1 MTNRIA
7 IVTGAGTG
15 IGKAISAALVRD
27 GFVVALAG
35 RRAEV
40 LEVALAEI
48 GGGSFVVP
56 TDVTDEGSVEAL
68 FSTVVQQHGRIDL
81 VVNNAGIGAPSVPFE
96 ELELGQW
103 QNVVDANLTGV
114 FLCMRAAFRA
124 MKAQTPQGG
133 RIINNGSISAM
144 TPRPRS
150 APYTATKHGVAGL
163 TKSGALDGRAY
174 NIAVGEIDIGNAST
188 AMTGAIQAGILQAN
202 GTTAAEPTMSVDDVA
217 RAVAYMA
224 SLPLSANVL
233 NMTVMATAMP
243 FVGRG

>member
-1 MTNRIA
+1 VA

-15 IGKAISAALVRD
+15 IGKAISSRLVRD

-35 RRAEV
+35 RRAGV
-40 LEVALAEI
+40 LEDACAEI
-48 GGGSFVVP
+48 GSEAFAVP
-56 TDVTDEGSVEAL
+56 ADVSDETSVQAM
-68 FSTVVQQHGRIDL
+68 FATVVRRCGRVDL
-81 VVNNAGIGAPSVPFE
+81 LVNNAGISAPAVPFE
-96 ELELGQW
+96 DMELDGW
-103 QNVVDANLTGV
+103 QRVVDANLTGV
-114 FLCMRAAFRA
+114 FLCMREAFRV

-163 TKSGALDGRAY
+163 TKSGALDGRAC
-174 NIAVGEIDIGNAST
+174 NIAVGEIDIGNAAT
-188 AMTGAIQAGILQAN
+188 AMTGAIQAGTLQAD
-202 GTTAAEPTMSVDDVA
+202 GSLSAEPTMSVEDVA
-217 RAVAYMA
+217 RAVGYMA

-233 NMTVMATAMP
+233 TMTVMASAMP